1 MHKIELKYGSNIIE
15 FTLPEK
21 NLLKIITPKKINKL
35 FNVKEK
41 LLQTLRHPINSTPL
55 AETIKKLS
63 LKPHEYIVII
73 LEDITRANPDY
84 SQLLNAIVEEIL
96 SSGIR
101 KEQIKFVIAAGTH
114 RAQTKEEN
122 IKLYGEYL
130 VNNFEIIQ
138 HDPDDKKNLTFIGTL
153 STGNKLYINS
163 TVAKA
168 KFKIGTGNIE
178 PHTFAGYTGGRK
190 CILPGVSARE
200 TIARNHSMVKRE
212 NVALGELDTNPIH
225 CEMMEAAHLARLDFI
240 INFIRTSDTHEI
252 VDIVSGDIE
261 GAFYEGVKIAKEVST
276 VFVSQFADVVITSP
290 GGFPRDINFYQ
301 SQKAL
306 SLAAGVVKPGGGIIL
321 VAECREGIGQEVFA
335 NCLMA
340 AKDVDEILRKEEK
353 EIDVEEHRAYLT
365 AKIFKRNYCI
375 SVTSLPENVIK
386 SLHHEYAPTI
396 DDAINKMKEKYG
408 EDFKAYIIPSS
419 SSILPKVKT

>member
-1 MHKIELKYGSNIIE
+1 MCKIELKYGSTTVE

-21 NLLKIITPKKINKL
+21 NLLKVITPKKVNKL
-35 FNVKEK
+35 PNVKEK
-41 LLQTLRHPINSTPL
+41 LLQTLRHPINSLPL
-55 AETIKKLS
+55 AESLKKLS

-84 SQLLNAIVEEIL
+84 EQLLNIVVEEIL
-96 SSGIR
+96 SSGIK
-101 KEQIKFVIAAGTH
+101 KEQIKFIIASGTH

-138 HDPDDKKNLTFIGTL
+138 HNPDDKNNLDFIGIL
-153 STGNKLYINS
+153 STGNRLYINS
-163 TVAKA
+163 LVAKA

-190 CILPGVSARE
+190 CILPGVAARE
-200 TIARNHSMVKRE
+200 SIARNHSMVKRE
-212 NVALGELDTNPIH
+212 NVALGRLDANPIH
-225 CEMMEAAHLARLDFI
+225 LEMMEAAHLVRLDFI

-252 VDIVSGDIE
+252 VDIVCGDME
-261 GAFYEGVKIAKEVST
+261 KAFYEGVKKAEEIST
-276 VFVSQFADVVITSP
+276 VIVDKFADVVITSP

-306 SLAAGVVKPGGGIIL
+306 SLAAEIVKPNGGIIL
-321 VAECREGIGQEVFA
+321 VAECREGVGQKVFA
-335 NCLMA
+335 DCLMA
-340 AKDVDEILRKEEK
+340 AKNINEILNKKEE

-375 SVTSLPENVIK
+375 SVTSLSESIVR
-386 SLHHEYAPTI
+386 SLHHEHAATVN
-396 DDAINKMKEKYG
+396 DALNKMKEKYG